1 MKDTNIPVV
10 YNMSSTHGF
19 PILQEKDLPDYACLC
34 FTDNWVKC
42 DDDKMSNVTSEDIL
56 KLSGGGKCLSG
67 GGERTIVSK

>member
-1 MKDTNIPVV
+1 MFTVFLV
-10 YNMSSTHGF
+10 
-19 PILQEKDLPDYACLC
+19 LQEKDLPDYACLC

-67 GGERTIVSK
+67 GTTPISLDNEDMAGGDHESYQ